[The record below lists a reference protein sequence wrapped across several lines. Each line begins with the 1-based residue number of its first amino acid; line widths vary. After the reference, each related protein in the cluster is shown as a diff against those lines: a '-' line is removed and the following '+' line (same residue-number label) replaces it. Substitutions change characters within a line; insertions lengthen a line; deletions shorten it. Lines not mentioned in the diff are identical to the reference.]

1 MAVIHQLS
9 PASPREDR
17 FIWLAVPMPDG
28 SRRTIRGPDAHAV
41 VQAWLCA
48 KKEIQALMPMLRKTA
63 RRLQMADYSRRRR
76 ATLKAH
82 GICQCCGVEDAEPGF
97 TQCRACRL
105 YNNQRR
111 SGARTAPLSP
121 YKNGRRAG

>member
-9 PASPREDR
+9 QESARKER
-17 FIWLAVPMPDG
+17 VTGFLPMPDG
-28 SRRTIRGPDAHAV
+28 SRRTFRGPDAHAV
-41 VQAWLCA
+41 VQQWERA
-48 KKEIQALMPMLRKTA
+48 KEVMEAKMRRKAA

-76 ATLKAH
+76 ETLKAH

-97 TQCRACRL
+97 TQCRGCRL

-111 SGARTAPLSP
+111 SSARSAPLSP
-121 YKNGRRAG
+121 YRNGRRAG